1 MTLFAPNVV
10 IKVREFRCLM
20 IGIGLIQELKVILGL
35 RMLLNMKDLGVG
47 VIIIFIVI
55 NAMLLLTVLNNYR
68 NLLSIVIMQGRCRI
82 ID

>member
-1 MTLFAPNVV
+1 
-10 IKVREFRCLM
+10 
-20 IGIGLIQELKVILGL
+20 
-35 RMLLNMKDLGVG
+35 MLLNMKDLGVG